1 MNKHFKKLGKTETV
15 QGYNITFTLQL
26 EKLIAQ
32 ETGNTF
38 DRPGDQRNCCTENF
52 WKIFKPSCLPAK
64 L

>member
-15 QGYNITFTLQL
+15 QGYNIPFTLQS

-38 DRPGDQRNCCTENF
+38 DRPRDQRNCCTENF
-52 WKIFKPSCLPAK
+52 
-64 L
+64 